1 MPLTK
6 VSYSMIEGAQV
17 NVLDYGADSTGA
29 ADSATAI
36 QSAIDAVSTAGGG
49 TVYLPSGTYKV
60 NTTITMKRKVS
71 IEGSGK
77 GTYLYQQ
84 TSPCTIDFHGSGS
97 CFYFE
102 TTNGSNDIQ
111 VSNINLDGVNSA
123 AGTHGIYIYESL
135 GYAGVQDI
143 NFIGVSVTNFPGHQ
157 VYQNGTVF
165 DITWRDCGFSNY
177 SRASGDSYRVGPDG
191 VPGQLTFD
199 HCYFVNCTP
208 STWAYSAQTA
218 DEPRFIGGTIGP
230 GSSSGWGIS
239 ARGYLYIS
247 GTHIEGTGGLYGVL
261 YKGTGAYISPSLCFG
276 FDTGILIGDGSADLA
291 VGYTICSFAGGNTTA
306 DIMITP
312 GGARNGTITDVYGTI
327 LNQRWTTDK
336 VNEVAIV
343 GASFGTA
350 SGTFT
355 PVVKGSSTVGTGTY
369 TYQSAMYQ
377 NIGLATTFS
386 LNVAWSA
393 HTGTG
398 SILISGL
405 PRNAG
410 FTSSVF
416 TVYGAGLSIT
426 SGNQLIG
433 VVGNGDTIAL
443 KQISPSGVV
452 SDVALAASGNV
463 LISGTYFT
471 YL

>member
-1 MPLTK
+1 MALTK
-6 VSYSMIEGAQV
+6 VSYSMIQGAWA
-17 NVLDYGADSTGA
+17 NVLDYGADATGA
-29 ADSATAI
+29 TDSAAAI
-36 QSAIDAVSTAGGG
+36 QGAIDAVSSAGGG

-60 NTTITMKRKVS
+60 NTTIAMKKKVS

-97 CFYFE
+97 CFLF
-102 TTNGSNDIQ
+102 TTTDASNDIQ
-111 VSNINLDGVNSA
+111 VTNIHLDGTNSS
-123 AGTHGIYIYESL
+123 AGAYGIYLHETSGI
-135 GYAGVQDI
+135 GAVQDV

-177 SRASGDSYRVGPDG
+177 SRASGDSYRTGPDG

-208 STWAYSAQTA
+208 STWAYSAETV
-218 DEPRFIGGTIGP
+218 DEPRFIGGTVGP

-261 YKGTGAYISPSLCFG
+261 YKGTEAYISPSLCFG

-306 DIMITP
+306 DIIITP
-312 GGARNGTITDVYGTI
+312 GGSRNGTITDVYGTI

-336 VNEVAIV
+336 ANEVAIV
-343 GASFGTA
+343 GSNFGTA

-355 PVVKGSSTVGTGTY
+355 PTVEGGSVAGVGTY

-377 NIGLATTFS
+377 NAGLSTTFS
-386 LNVAWSA
+386 LNVTWSG
-393 HTGTG
+393 HTG
-398 SILISGL
+398 SGALLVGTL

-410 FTSSVF
+410 FTTSVF
-416 TVYGAGLSIT
+416 PVYWSGLSIT
-426 SGNQLIG
+426 SGNQLVAI
-433 VVGNGDTIAL
+433 VGNNNKLTI
-443 KQISPSGVV
+443 KQISPSGTV
-452 SDVALAASGNV
+452 SDVALTGSGQV
-463 LISGTYFT
+463 IISGTYFT